1 MKAALL
7 TLHKA
12 QVVRP
17 ARTASSQ
24 RAVPLWLSATLL
36 TSLAASLVGC
46 MNLAPS
52 TRTPDVPVPATVGTM
67 IGAAPAQPNAQSL
80 AQAEALAWVQAPQL
94 RQVLALALA
103 NNRDL
108 RLALTNIEKARAQ
121 YGVQQADQLP
131 TVAASAQASRTRSA
145 QDLTAAGRD
154 QTTSQFVAQIGFASF
169 ELDLWGRVR
178 NLNEAALR
186 QFLLST
192 ENQRNVQLT
201 LVADVANAWLTL
213 SADQARLALAQSTL
227 ASRRQAFAITQR
239 IYELGATSGL
249 VLAQNQTTVDAARGE
264 VAAFSSQVDRDRN
277 ALQLLVGGAVPEAL
291 LPAPLTS
298 HAPRAAA
305 LAALA
310 SPVPSSQLLA
320 RPDIQAAEYALRA
333 ATANI
338 GAARAALFPTIS
350 LTASAG
356 TASNELANLFGSGN
370 GTWSF
375 VPLVR
380 LPIFDGG
387 RNRANV
393 QVAEANE
400 QLALTQ
406 YEKTVQI
413 AFREAA
419 DALAD
424 RARWAERLDAQASL
438 LAATQKAFDLSE
450 ARFKAGVDNY
460 LSVLDAQR
468 SLYAAQ
474 QTQISLLLAE
484 QVNRVT
490 LYKVLGG
497 G

>member
-1 MKAALL
+1 MKTPFFLAQLAQASLPTRRAPGERVAPWWLTAAI
-7 TLHKA
+7 
-12 QVVRP
+12 
-17 ARTASSQ
+17 
-24 RAVPLWLSATLL
+24 
-36 TSLAASLVGC
+36 AASLAGC
-46 MNLAPS
+46 VNLAPL
-52 TRTPDVPVPATVGTM
+52 TGTPVAPVPGTVGAGAT
-67 IGAAPAQPNAQSL
+67 AAPAQPTAHSL
-80 AQAEALAWVQAPQL
+80 EQAEALAWVQAPQL
-94 RQVLALALA
+94 RQVIALALA

-121 YGVQQADQLP
+121 YGVQQADRLP
-131 TVAASAQASRTRSA
+131 TVAASAQANRTRAA
-145 QDLTAAGRD
+145 QDLTTAGRD
-154 QTTSQFVAQIGFASF
+154 QTTSQLVAQIGFVSY

-178 NLNEAALR
+178 NLNEAAL
-186 QFLLST
+186 QQYFLTT
-192 ENQRNVQLT
+192 ENQRNVQVT
-201 LVADVANAWLTL
+201 LVADVANAWLAL
-213 SADQARLALAQSTL
+213 AADQARLELAQSTL
-227 ASRRQAFAITQR
+227 ASRRKAFAITQR
-239 IYELGATSGL
+239 TYELGATSGL
-249 VLAQNQTTVDAARGE
+249 VLAQNQTTVDSARGD
-264 VAAFSSQVDRDRN
+264 VAVYSSQIDRDRN
-277 ALQLLVGGAVPEAL
+277 ALQLLVGGPVPKAL
-291 LPAPLTS
+291 LPGPLASNTPS
-298 HAPRAAA
+298 AAA
-305 LAALA
+305 LAELTAPL
-310 SPVPSSQLLA
+310 PSSRLLA

-356 TASNELANLFGSGN
+356 TASNELSNLFGAGN

-393 QVAEANE
+393 QVAQANE

-406 YEKTVQI
+406 YEKTVQT

-497 G
+497 S

>member
-1 MKAALL
+1 MKTPFFLAQLAQASLPTRRAPGERVAPWWLTAAI
-7 TLHKA
+7 
-12 QVVRP
+12 
-17 ARTASSQ
+17 
-24 RAVPLWLSATLL
+24 
-36 TSLAASLVGC
+36 AASLAGC
-46 MNLAPS
+46 VNLAPL
-52 TRTPDVPVPATVGTM
+52 TGTPVAPVPGTVGAGAT
-67 IGAAPAQPNAQSL
+67 AAPAQPTAHSL
-80 AQAEALAWVQAPQL
+80 EQAEALAWVQAPQL
-94 RQVLALALA
+94 RQVIALALA

-121 YGVQQADQLP
+121 YGVQQADRLP
-131 TVAASAQASRTRSA
+131 TVAASAQANRTRAA
-145 QDLTAAGRD
+145 QDLTTAGRD
-154 QTTSQFVAQIGFASF
+154 QTTSQLVAQIGFVSY

-178 NLNEAALR
+178 NLNEAAL
-186 QFLLST
+186 QQYFLTT
-192 ENQRNVQLT
+192 ENQRNVQVT
-201 LVADVANAWLTL
+201 LVADVANAWLAL
-213 SADQARLALAQSTL
+213 AADQARLELAQSTL
-227 ASRRQAFAITQR
+227 ASRRKAFAITQR
-239 IYELGATSGL
+239 TYELGATSGL
-249 VLAQNQTTVDAARGE
+249 VLAQNQTTVDSARGD
-264 VAAFSSQVDRDRN
+264 VAVYSSQIDRDRN
-277 ALQLLVGGAVPEAL
+277 VLQLLVGGPVPKAL
-291 LPAPLTS
+291 LPGPLASNTPS
-298 HAPRAAA
+298 AAA
-305 LAALA
+305 LAELTAPL
-310 SPVPSSQLLA
+310 PSSRLLA

-338 GAARAALFPTIS
+338 GAARAALFPSIS

-356 TASNELANLFGSGN
+356 TASNELSNLFGAGN

-400 QLALTQ
+400 QLALAQ
-406 YEKTVQI
+406 YEKTVQT
-413 AFREAA
+413 AFRETA

-424 RARWAERLDAQASL
+424 RARWAERLEAQASL

-474 QTQISLLLAE
+474 QTQITLQLAE
-484 QVNRVT
+484 QVNRIT

-497 G
+497 S

>member
-1 MKAALL
+1 MKTPFFL
-7 TLHKA
+7 A
-12 QVVRP
+12 QLAQDSLP
-17 ARTASSQ
+17 ARTTPGKRVAPWWPT
-24 RAVPLWLSATLL
+24 AA
-36 TSLAASLVGC
+36 LAASLAGC
-46 MNLAPS
+46 VNLAPL
-52 TRTPDVPVPATVGTM
+52 TGTPVAPVPSTVGAGTP
-67 IGAAPAQPNAQSL
+67 AAPAQPTAHSL
-80 AQAEALAWVQAPQL
+80 EQAEALAWVQAPQL
-94 RQVLALALA
+94 RQVIALALA

-121 YGVQQADQLP
+121 YGIAQADRLP
-131 TVAASAQASRTRSA
+131 TVAASAQANRTRAA
-145 QDLTAAGRD
+145 QDLTTAGRN
-154 QTTSQFVAQIGFASF
+154 QTTSQLAAQIGFASY
-169 ELDLWGRVR
+169 EIDLWGRVR
-178 NLNEAALR
+178 NLNEAALQ
-186 QFLLST
+186 QFFLTT
-192 ENQRNVQLT
+192 ENQRNVQVT

-213 SADQARLALAQSTL
+213 AADQARLELAQSTL
-227 ASRRQAFAITQR
+227 ASRRKAFDITRR

-249 VLAQNQTTVDAARGE
+249 VLAQNQTTVDSARGD
-264 VAAFSSQVDRDRN
+264 VAVYSSQIDRDRN
-277 ALQLLVGGAVPEAL
+277 ALQLLVGGPVPEAL
-291 LPAPLTS
+291 LPAPLASNT
-298 HAPRAAA
+298 PTAAA
-305 LAALA
+305 LAELTA
-310 SPVPSSQLLA
+310 PVPSSQLLA

-338 GAARAALFPTIS
+338 GAARAALFPSIS

-356 TASNELANLFGSGN
+356 TASNELSNLFGAGN

-406 YEKTVQI
+406 YEKTVQT

-497 G
+497 S

>member
-1 MKAALL
+1 MTSIL
-7 TLHKA
+7 
-12 QVVRP
+12 RCRSP
-17 ARTASSQ
+17 F
-24 RAVPLWLSATLL
+24 PLAFTVSVCLSIA
-36 TSLAASLVGC
+36 GC
-46 MNLAPS
+46 MNLAPA
-52 TRTPDVPVPATVGTM
+52 TATPALPVPATLNVTGQDTLDQ
-67 IGAAPAQPNAQSL
+67 AAAQPTAHSL
-80 AQAEALAWVQAPQL
+80 EQAEAIGWVQAPAL

-121 YGVQQADQLP
+121 YGVQQADQVP
-131 TVAASAQASRTRSA
+131 TLAATAQGTRSRTA
-145 QDLTAAGRD
+145 QDLTTAGRA
-154 QTTSQFVAQIGFASF
+154 QTSSQLSAQIGFASY

-178 NLNEAALR
+178 NLNEAALQ
-186 QFLLST
+186 QFLQTT
-192 ENQRNVQLT
+192 ENQRNVQIT
-201 LVADVANAWLTL
+201 LVADVANAWLTFA
-213 SADQARLALAQSTL
+213 ADQARLQLAQDTL
-227 ASRRQAFAITQR
+227 QSRRKAYAITQR

-249 VLAQNQTTVDAARGE
+249 VLAQNQTTVDTARGD
-264 VAAFSSQVDRDRN
+264 VAAFSSQVERDRN
-277 ALQLLVGGAVPEAL
+277 ALQLLVGGPVPEVL
-291 LPAPLTS
+291 LPAPLASDTPN
-298 HAPRAAA
+298 AVA
-305 LAALA
+305 LADVAAPL
-310 SPVPSSQLLA
+310 PSSRLLA
-320 RPDIQAAEYALRA
+320 RPDIQAAEYGLRA
-333 ATANI
+333 ASANI
-338 GAARAALFPTIS
+338 GVARAALFPSIS

-356 TASNELANLFGSGN
+356 SASTELSNLFGGGN

-406 YEKTVQI
+406 YEKAVQT
-413 AFREAA
+413 AFRETA

-424 RARWAERLDAQASL
+424 RARWAERLEAQASL

-468 SLYAAQ
+468 SLYVAQ
-474 QTQISLLLAE
+474 QTQITLQLAE
-484 QVNRVT
+484 QVNRIT

-497 G
+497 S

>member
-1 MKAALL
+1 MNTPPLSTPPGPACA
-7 TLHKA
+7 
-12 QVVRP
+12 P
-17 ARTASSQ
+17 ARSAHHDST
-24 RAVPLWLSATLL
+24 VPLWVTAALVA
-36 TSLAASLVGC
+36 SLAGC
-46 MNLAPS
+46 MNLAPP
-52 TRTPDVPVPATVGTM
+52 TRTPVAPVPAAVGTT
-67 IGAAPAQPNAQSL
+67 ADAVPAQPTAQSL
-80 AQAEALAWVQAPQL
+80 DQIEALAWVQAPQL

-121 YGVQQADQLP
+121 YGVQQADRLP
-131 TVAASAQASRTRSA
+131 TVAASAQASRTRAA
-145 QDLTAAGRD
+145 QDLTTAGRD
-154 QTTSQFVAQIGFASF
+154 QTTSQFVAQIGFASY

-178 NLNEAALR
+178 NQNEPALQ
-186 QFLLST
+186 QFFLST
-192 ENQRNVQLT
+192 ETQRNVQIS

-213 SADQARLALAQSTL
+213 AANQARLALAQSTL
-227 ASRRQAFAITQR
+227 ESRRKAFAITQR

-249 VLAQNQTTVDAARGE
+249 VLAQNQTTVDSARGD
-264 VAAFSSQVDRDRN
+264 VAAYSSQVDRDRN
-277 ALQLLVGGAVPEAL
+277 ALQLLVGGPVPEAL
-291 LPAPLTS
+291 LPSPLGS
-298 HAPRAAA
+298 NSLGVAA
-305 LAALA
+305 LAAL
-310 SPVPSSQLLA
+310 STPVPSSRLLV
-320 RPDIQAAEYALRA
+320 RPDIQAAEHALRA

-338 GAARAALFPTIS
+338 GAARAAMFPSIS
-350 LTASAG
+350 LTASTGA
-356 TASNELANLFGSGN
+356 ASSELSNLFGAGN

-393 QVAEANE
+393 QVAQANE

-406 YEKTVQI
+406 YEKTVQT

-424 RARWAERLDAQASL
+424 RARWAERLEAQASL

-497 G
+497 S

>member
-1 MKAALL
+1 MKTPFFLAQLAQASLPTRRAPGERVAPWWLTAAI
-7 TLHKA
+7 
-12 QVVRP
+12 
-17 ARTASSQ
+17 
-24 RAVPLWLSATLL
+24 
-36 TSLAASLVGC
+36 AASLAGC
-46 MNLAPS
+46 VNLAPL
-52 TRTPDVPVPATVGTM
+52 TGTPVAPVPGTVGAGAT
-67 IGAAPAQPNAQSL
+67 AAPAQPTAHSL
-80 AQAEALAWVQAPQL
+80 EQAEALAWVQAPQL
-94 RQVLALALA
+94 RQVIALALA

-121 YGVQQADQLP
+121 YGVQQADRLP
-131 TVAASAQASRTRSA
+131 TVAASAQANRTRAA
-145 QDLTAAGRD
+145 QDLTTAGRD
-154 QTTSQFVAQIGFASF
+154 QTTSQLVAQIGFVSY

-178 NLNEAALR
+178 NLNEAAL
-186 QFLLST
+186 QQYFLTT
-192 ENQRNVQLT
+192 ENQRNVQVT
-201 LVADVANAWLTL
+201 LVADVANAWLAL
-213 SADQARLALAQSTL
+213 AADQARLELAQSTL
-227 ASRRQAFAITQR
+227 ASRRKAFAITQR
-239 IYELGATSGL
+239 TYELGATSGL
-249 VLAQNQTTVDAARGE
+249 VLAQNQTTVDSARGD
-264 VAAFSSQVDRDRN
+264 VAVYSSQIDRDRN
-277 ALQLLVGGAVPEAL
+277 ALQLLVGGPVPKAL
-291 LPAPLTS
+291 LPGPLASNTPS
-298 HAPRAAA
+298 AAA
-305 LAALA
+305 LAELTAPL
-310 SPVPSSQLLA
+310 PSSRLLA

-356 TASNELANLFGSGN
+356 TASNELSNLFGAGN

-400 QLALTQ
+400 QLALAQ
-406 YEKTVQI
+406 YEKTVQT
-413 AFREAA
+413 AFRETA

-424 RARWAERLDAQASL
+424 RARWAERLEAQASL

-474 QTQISLLLAE
+474 QTQITLQLAE
-484 QVNRVT
+484 QVNRIT

-497 G
+497 S

>member
-1 MKAALL
+1 MTSIL
-7 TLHKA
+7 
-12 QVVRP
+12 RCRSP
-17 ARTASSQ
+17 F
-24 RAVPLWLSATLL
+24 PLAFTVSVCLSIA
-36 TSLAASLVGC
+36 GC
-46 MNLAPS
+46 MNLAPA
-52 TRTPDVPVPATVGTM
+52 TATPALPVPATLNVTGQDTLDQ
-67 IGAAPAQPNAQSL
+67 AAAQPTAHSL
-80 AQAEALAWVQAPQL
+80 EQAEAIGWVQAPAL

-121 YGVQQADQLP
+121 YGVQQADQVP
-131 TVAASAQASRTRSA
+131 TLAATAQSTRSRTA
-145 QDLTAAGRD
+145 QDLTTAGHA
-154 QTTSQFVAQIGFASF
+154 QTSSQLSAQIGFASY

-178 NLNEAALR
+178 NLNEAALQ
-186 QFLLST
+186 QFLQTT
-192 ENQRNVQLT
+192 ENQRNVQIT
-201 LVADVANAWLTL
+201 LVADVANAWLTFA
-213 SADQARLALAQSTL
+213 ADQARLQLAQDTL
-227 ASRRQAFAITQR
+227 QSRRKAYAITQR

-249 VLAQNQTTVDAARGE
+249 VLAQNQTTVDTARGD
-264 VAAFSSQVDRDRN
+264 VAAFSSQVERDRN
-277 ALQLLVGGAVPEAL
+277 ALQLLVGGPVPEVL
-291 LPAPLTS
+291 LPAPLASDTPN
-298 HAPRAAA
+298 AVA
-305 LAALA
+305 LADVAAPL
-310 SPVPSSQLLA
+310 PSSRLLA
-320 RPDIQAAEYALRA
+320 RPDIQAAEYGLRA
-333 ATANI
+333 ASANI
-338 GAARAALFPTIS
+338 GVARAALFPSIS

-356 TASNELANLFGSGN
+356 SASTELSNLFGGGN

-406 YEKTVQI
+406 YEKAVQT
-413 AFREAA
+413 AFRETA

-424 RARWAERLDAQASL
+424 RARWAERLEAQASL

-474 QTQISLLLAE
+474 QTQITLQLAE
-484 QVNRVT
+484 QVNRIT

-497 G
+497 S

>member
-1 MKAALL
+1 MKTPFFLAQLAQASLPTRRAPGERVAPWWLTAAI
-7 TLHKA
+7 
-12 QVVRP
+12 
-17 ARTASSQ
+17 
-24 RAVPLWLSATLL
+24 
-36 TSLAASLVGC
+36 AASLAGC
-46 MNLAPS
+46 VNLAPL
-52 TRTPDVPVPATVGTM
+52 TGTPVAPVPGTVGAGAT
-67 IGAAPAQPNAQSL
+67 AAPAQPTAHSL
-80 AQAEALAWVQAPQL
+80 EQAEALAWVQAPQL
-94 RQVLALALA
+94 RQVIALALA

-121 YGVQQADQLP
+121 YGVQQADRLP
-131 TVAASAQASRTRSA
+131 TVAASAQANRTRAA
-145 QDLTAAGRD
+145 QDLTTAGRD
-154 QTTSQFVAQIGFASF
+154 QTTSQLVAQIGFVSY

-178 NLNEAALR
+178 NLNEAAL
-186 QFLLST
+186 QQYFLTT
-192 ENQRNVQLT
+192 ENQRNVQVT
-201 LVADVANAWLTL
+201 LVADVANAWLAL
-213 SADQARLALAQSTL
+213 AADQARLELAQSTL
-227 ASRRQAFAITQR
+227 ASRRKAFAITQR
-239 IYELGATSGL
+239 TYELGATSGL
-249 VLAQNQTTVDAARGE
+249 VLAQNQTTVDSARGD
-264 VAAFSSQVDRDRN
+264 VAVYSSQIDRDRN
-277 ALQLLVGGAVPEAL
+277 ALQLLVGGPVPKAL
-291 LPAPLTS
+291 LPGPLASNTPS
-298 HAPRAAA
+298 AAA
-305 LAALA
+305 LAELTAPL
-310 SPVPSSQLLA
+310 PSSRLLA

-356 TASNELANLFGSGN
+356 TASNELSNLFGAGN

-400 QLALTQ
+400 QLALAQ
-406 YEKTVQI
+406 YEKTVQT
-413 AFREAA
+413 AFRETA

-424 RARWAERLDAQASL
+424 RARWAERLEAQASL

-497 G
+497 S

>member
-1 MKAALL
+1 MKTPFFLAQLAQASLPTRRAPGERVAPWWLTAAI
-7 TLHKA
+7 
-12 QVVRP
+12 
-17 ARTASSQ
+17 
-24 RAVPLWLSATLL
+24 
-36 TSLAASLVGC
+36 AASLAGC
-46 MNLAPS
+46 VNLAPL
-52 TRTPDVPVPATVGTM
+52 TGTPVAPVPGTVGAGAT
-67 IGAAPAQPNAQSL
+67 AAPAQPTAHSL
-80 AQAEALAWVQAPQL
+80 EQAEALAWVQAPQL
-94 RQVLALALA
+94 RQVIALALA

-121 YGVQQADQLP
+121 YGIAQADRLP
-131 TVAASAQASRTRSA
+131 TVAASAQANRTRAA
-145 QDLTAAGRD
+145 QDLTTAGRN
-154 QTTSQFVAQIGFASF
+154 QTTSQLAAQIGFASY
-169 ELDLWGRVR
+169 EIDLWGRVR
-178 NLNEAALR
+178 NLNEAALQ
-186 QFLLST
+186 QFLLTT
-192 ENQRNVQLT
+192 ENQRNVQIT
-201 LVADVANAWLTL
+201 LMADVANAWLTL
-213 SADQARLALAQSTL
+213 AADQARLELAQSTL
-227 ASRRQAFAITQR
+227 ASRRKAFDITRR

-249 VLAQNQTTVDAARGE
+249 VLAQNQTTVDSARGDM
-264 VAAFSSQVDRDRN
+264 AAYSSQVERDRN
-277 ALQLLVGGAVPEAL
+277 ALQLLVGGPVPEAL
-291 LPAPLTS
+291 LPAPLASNTPS
-298 HAPRAAA
+298 AAA
-305 LAALA
+305 LAELTA
-310 SPVPSSQLLA
+310 PVPSSQLLA

-338 GAARAALFPTIS
+338 GAARAALFPSIS

-356 TASNELANLFGSGN
+356 TASNELSNLFGGGN

-393 QVAEANE
+393 QVAQANE

-406 YEKTVQI
+406 YEKTVQT

-497 G
+497 S

>member
-1 MKAALL
+1 MKTPFFLAQLAQASLPTRRAPGERVAPWWLTAAI
-7 TLHKA
+7 
-12 QVVRP
+12 
-17 ARTASSQ
+17 
-24 RAVPLWLSATLL
+24 
-36 TSLAASLVGC
+36 AASLAGC
-46 MNLAPS
+46 VNLAPL
-52 TRTPDVPVPATVGTM
+52 TGTPVAPVPGTVGAGAT
-67 IGAAPAQPNAQSL
+67 AAPAQPTAHSL
-80 AQAEALAWVQAPQL
+80 EQAEALAWVQAPQL
-94 RQVLALALA
+94 RQVIALALA

-121 YGVQQADQLP
+121 YGVQQADRLP
-131 TVAASAQASRTRSA
+131 TVAASAQANRTRAA
-145 QDLTAAGRD
+145 QDLTTAGRD
-154 QTTSQFVAQIGFASF
+154 QTTSQLVAQIGFVSY

-178 NLNEAALR
+178 NLNEAAL
-186 QFLLST
+186 QQYFLST
-192 ENQRNVQLT
+192 ENQRNVQVT
-201 LVADVANAWLTL
+201 LVADVANAWLAL
-213 SADQARLALAQSTL
+213 AADQARLELAQSTL
-227 ASRRQAFAITQR
+227 ASRRKAFAITQR
-239 IYELGATSGL
+239 TYELGATSGL
-249 VLAQNQTTVDAARGE
+249 VLAQNQTTVDSARGD
-264 VAAFSSQVDRDRN
+264 VAVYSSQIDRDRN
-277 ALQLLVGGAVPEAL
+277 ALQLLVGGPVPKAL
-291 LPAPLTS
+291 LPGPLASNTPS
-298 HAPRAAA
+298 AAA
-305 LAALA
+305 LAELTAPL
-310 SPVPSSQLLA
+310 PSSRLLA

-356 TASNELANLFGSGN
+356 TASNELSNLFGAGN

-400 QLALTQ
+400 QLALAQ
-406 YEKTVQI
+406 YEKTVQT
-413 AFREAA
+413 AFRETA

-424 RARWAERLDAQASL
+424 RARWAERLEAQASL

-474 QTQISLLLAE
+474 QTQITLQLAE
-484 QVNRVT
+484 QVNRIT

-497 G
+497 S

>member
-1 MKAALL
+1 MKTPFFL
-7 TLHKA
+7 A
-12 QVVRP
+12 QLAQDSLP
-17 ARTASSQ
+17 ARTTPGKRVAPWWPT
-24 RAVPLWLSATLL
+24 AA
-36 TSLAASLVGC
+36 LAASLAGC
-46 MNLAPS
+46 VNLAPL
-52 TRTPDVPVPATVGTM
+52 TGTPVAPVPGTVGAGAT
-67 IGAAPAQPNAQSL
+67 AAPAQPTAHSL
-80 AQAEALAWVQAPQL
+80 EQAEALAWVQAPQL
-94 RQVLALALA
+94 RQVIALALA

-121 YGVQQADQLP
+121 YGIAQADRLP
-131 TVAASAQASRTRSA
+131 TVAASAQANRTRAA
-145 QDLTAAGRD
+145 QDLTTAGRN
-154 QTTSQFVAQIGFASF
+154 QTTSQLAAQIGFASY
-169 ELDLWGRVR
+169 EIDLWGRVR
-178 NLNEAALR
+178 NLNEAALQ
-186 QFLLST
+186 QFLLTT
-192 ENQRNVQLT
+192 ENQRNVQIT
-201 LVADVANAWLTL
+201 LMADVANAWLTL
-213 SADQARLALAQSTL
+213 AADQARLELAQNTL
-227 ASRRQAFAITQR
+227 ASRRKAFDIARR

-249 VLAQNQTTVDAARGE
+249 VLAQNQTTVDSARGDM
-264 VAAFSSQVDRDRN
+264 AAYSSQVERDRN
-277 ALQLLVGGAVPEAL
+277 ALQLLVGGPVPEAL
-291 LPAPLTS
+291 LPAPLASNTPS
-298 HAPRAAA
+298 AAA
-305 LAALA
+305 LAELTA
-310 SPVPSSQLLA
+310 PFPSSQLLA

-338 GAARAALFPTIS
+338 GAARAALFPSIS

-356 TASNELANLFGSGN
+356 TASNELSNLFGAGN

-387 RNRANV
+387 RNGANV

-406 YEKTVQI
+406 YEKTVQT

-497 G
+497 S

>member
-1 MKAALL
+1 MKTPFFLAQLAQASLPTRRAPGERVAPWWLTAA
-7 TLHKA
+7 
-12 QVVRP
+12 
-17 ARTASSQ
+17 
-24 RAVPLWLSATLL
+24 
-36 TSLAASLVGC
+36 LAASLAGC
-46 MNLAPS
+46 VNLAPL
-52 TRTPDVPVPATVGTM
+52 TGTPVAPVPGTVGAGAT
-67 IGAAPAQPNAQSL
+67 AAPAQPTAHSL
-80 AQAEALAWVQAPQL
+80 EQAEALAWVQAPQL
-94 RQVLALALA
+94 RQVIALALA

-121 YGVQQADQLP
+121 YGVQQADRLP
-131 TVAASAQASRTRSA
+131 TVAASAQANRTRAA
-145 QDLTAAGRD
+145 QDLTTAGRD
-154 QTTSQFVAQIGFASF
+154 QTTSQLVAQIGFVSY

-178 NLNEAALR
+178 NLNEAAL
-186 QFLLST
+186 QQYFLST
-192 ENQRNVQLT
+192 ENQRNVQVT
-201 LVADVANAWLTL
+201 LVADVANAWLAL
-213 SADQARLALAQSTL
+213 AADQARLELAQSTL
-227 ASRRQAFAITQR
+227 ASRRKAFAITQR
-239 IYELGATSGL
+239 TYELGATSGL
-249 VLAQNQTTVDAARGE
+249 VLAQNQTTVDSARGD
-264 VAAFSSQVDRDRN
+264 VAVYSSQIDRDRN
-277 ALQLLVGGAVPEAL
+277 ALQLLVGGPVPKAL
-291 LPAPLTS
+291 LPGPLASNTPS
-298 HAPRAAA
+298 AAA
-305 LAALA
+305 LAELTAPL
-310 SPVPSSQLLA
+310 PSSRLLA

-356 TASNELANLFGSGN
+356 TASNALSNLFGAGN

-400 QLALTQ
+400 QLALAQ
-406 YEKTVQI
+406 YEKTVQT
-413 AFREAA
+413 AFRETA

-424 RARWAERLDAQASL
+424 RARWAERLEAQASL

-474 QTQISLLLAE
+474 QTQITLQLAE
-484 QVNRVT
+484 QVNRIT

-497 G
+497 S

>member
-1 MKAALL
+1 MKTPFFLAQLAQASLPTRRAPGERVAPWWLTAAI
-7 TLHKA
+7 
-12 QVVRP
+12 
-17 ARTASSQ
+17 
-24 RAVPLWLSATLL
+24 
-36 TSLAASLVGC
+36 AASLAGC
-46 MNLAPS
+46 VNLAPL
-52 TRTPDVPVPATVGTM
+52 TGTPVAPVPGTVGAGAT
-67 IGAAPAQPNAQSL
+67 AAPAQPTAHSL
-80 AQAEALAWVQAPQL
+80 EQAEALAWVQAPQL
-94 RQVLALALA
+94 RQVIALALA

-121 YGVQQADQLP
+121 YGVQQADRLP
-131 TVAASAQASRTRSA
+131 TVAASAQANRTRAA
-145 QDLTAAGRD
+145 QDLTTAGRD
-154 QTTSQFVAQIGFASF
+154 QTTSQLVAQIGFVSY

-178 NLNEAALR
+178 NLNEAAL
-186 QFLLST
+186 QQYFLTT
-192 ENQRNVQLT
+192 ENQRNVQVT

-213 SADQARLALAQSTL
+213 AADQARLELAQSTL
-227 ASRRQAFAITQR
+227 ASRRKAFAITQR
-239 IYELGATSGL
+239 TYELGATSGL
-249 VLAQNQTTVDAARGE
+249 VLAQNQTTVDSARGD
-264 VAAFSSQVDRDRN
+264 VAVYSSQIDRDRN
-277 ALQLLVGGAVPEAL
+277 ALQLLVGGPVPKAL
-291 LPAPLTS
+291 LPGPLASNTPS
-298 HAPRAAA
+298 AAA
-305 LAALA
+305 LAELTAPL
-310 SPVPSSQLLA
+310 PSSRLLA

-356 TASNELANLFGSGN
+356 TASNELSNLFGAGN

-387 RNRANV
+387 RNRAN
-393 QVAEANE
+393 E
-400 QLALTQ
+400 QLALAQ
-406 YEKTVQI
+406 YEKTVQT
-413 AFREAA
+413 AFRETA

-424 RARWAERLDAQASL
+424 RARWAERLEAQASL

-474 QTQISLLLAE
+474 QTQITLQLAE
-484 QVNRVT
+484 QVNRIT

-497 G
+497 S

>member
-1 MKAALL
+1 MKTPLFLAQLAQASLPTRRAPGERVAPWWLTAAI
-7 TLHKA
+7 
-12 QVVRP
+12 
-17 ARTASSQ
+17 
-24 RAVPLWLSATLL
+24 
-36 TSLAASLVGC
+36 AASLAGC
-46 MNLAPS
+46 VNLAPL
-52 TRTPDVPVPATVGTM
+52 TGTPVAPVPGTVGAGAT
-67 IGAAPAQPNAQSL
+67 AAPAQPTAHSL
-80 AQAEALAWVQAPQL
+80 EQAEALAWVQAPQL
-94 RQVLALALA
+94 RQVIALALA

-121 YGVQQADQLP
+121 YGVQQADRLP
-131 TVAASAQASRTRSA
+131 TVAASAQANRTRAA
-145 QDLTAAGRD
+145 QDLTTAGRD
-154 QTTSQFVAQIGFASF
+154 QTTSQLVAQIGFVSY

-178 NLNEAALR
+178 NLNEAAL
-186 QFLLST
+186 QQYFLTT
-192 ENQRNVQLT
+192 ENQRNVQVT
-201 LVADVANAWLTL
+201 LVADVANAWLAL
-213 SADQARLALAQSTL
+213 AADQARLELAQSTL
-227 ASRRQAFAITQR
+227 ASRRKAFAITQR
-239 IYELGATSGL
+239 TYELGATSGL
-249 VLAQNQTTVDAARGE
+249 VLAQNQTTVDSARGD
-264 VAAFSSQVDRDRN
+264 VAVYSSQIDRDRN
-277 ALQLLVGGAVPEAL
+277 ALQLLVGGPVPKAL
-291 LPAPLTS
+291 LPGPLASNTPS
-298 HAPRAAA
+298 AAA
-305 LAALA
+305 LAELTAPL
-310 SPVPSSQLLA
+310 PSSRLLA

-356 TASNELANLFGSGN
+356 TASNELSNLFGAGN

-400 QLALTQ
+400 QLALAQ
-406 YEKTVQI
+406 YEKTVQT
-413 AFREAA
+413 AFRETA

-424 RARWAERLDAQASL
+424 RARWAERLEAQASL

-474 QTQISLLLAE
+474 QTQITLQLAE
-484 QVNRVT
+484 QVNRIT

-497 G
+497 S